1 MPDPLDAALAVLN
14 QEFNSGENFSESPVE
29 PAEAP
34 ETDTPAL
41 TIDATGR
48 AHAPDGKFAT
58 KEEEAEEE
66 TTEFAE
72 TSDEDE
78 APAEGNEADT
88 DVSEDEDE
96 LVFEVDDPEVAA
108 LLDKYQGDP
117 VKALKAAAE
126 AQSLIGRQGAELSE
140 LRSIREQLSN
150 LQSRMTPY
158 RSSIDEDPASLVQ
171 EVLERA
177 IQTGQFD
184 DGVYDAA
191 IQAWG
196 EEDPVAATRL
206 DTRVQ
211 LARAEAERIVAQG
224 DSQTTTLDSELAALK
239 QRHPDVEKF
248 LPSIAK
254 IVEDRPLWREAISQ
268 GDPRTRAQAFED
280 LYLLARSQSD
290 SSDTSAAA
298 RKIVLRAK
306 ADAERAKEDASV
318 VTASKTSVVE
328 VGPGPNENLQNVLRE
343 LSGLEDL
350 VIE

>member
-41 TIDATGR
+41 KIDATGR
-48 AHAPDGKFAT
+48 AHAPDGKFAP
-58 KEEEAEEE
+58 KEEEAED
-66 TTEFAE
+66 
-72 TSDEDE
+72 DEDSV
-78 APAEGNEADT
+78 A
-88 DVSEDEDE
+88 VSETEQEVSSEALEVEEPEEGESEE

-224 DSQTTTLDSELAALK
+224 DSQTTTLDSEFAALK

>member
-41 TIDATGR
+41 KIDATGR
-48 AHAPDGKFAT
+48 AHAPDGKFAP
-58 KEEEAEEE
+58 KEEEAED
-66 TTEFAE
+66 
-72 TSDEDE
+72 DEDSV
-78 APAEGNEADT
+78 A
-88 DVSEDEDE
+88 VSETEQEVSSEALEVEESEEGESEE

-224 DSQTTTLDSELAALK
+224 DSQTTTLDSEFAALK